1 MAVRIYTKGGDKGMT
16 GLHGGQRVPKDD
28 LRIETIGSLDEFNS
42 LLGVVRSFMK
52 EDDAR
57 HDIFYRIQKELM
69 VVMSLV
75 ATRSIDRDK
84 NPNKFDETIVQ
95 FCEAKIDEIV
105 EAMPENEYFVLP
117 GGNLIS
123 SHLHWARTVVR
134 KSERRMWTLNNEDE
148 LPEMVLKFVNRLSD
162 LLFVMAR
169 QEMLNSGR
177 DEEKWHKFLYKK
189 KRK

>member
-105 EAMPENEYFVLP
+105 EAMPETEYFVLP